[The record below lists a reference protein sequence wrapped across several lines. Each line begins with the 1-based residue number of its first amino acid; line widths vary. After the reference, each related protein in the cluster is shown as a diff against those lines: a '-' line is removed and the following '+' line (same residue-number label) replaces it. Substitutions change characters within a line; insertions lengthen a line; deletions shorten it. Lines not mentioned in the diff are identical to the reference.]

1 MKKNAILIAMIL
13 LVSGLFIKCSDDFL
27 NVSNPNEIDAASFFN
42 SIDDF
47 ELSLTSVYAASKSF
61 DLYGGNLYPQ
71 LLFTLPKTVDQDWLG
86 TDGWNQNLR
95 NAITPDNGLLNQFW
109 RGFYRGVARSNDFI
123 FQAERYLEE
132 GNPTQAET
140 TRLNQMIGEAMFFRA
155 FFYYH
160 LVRLWGEDI
169 PARNSGARGVPLI
182 LEVANSRDAMFVSR
196 STVGEVFEQI
206 IRDLEQAESR
216 LPESWPTQSIARVT
230 SYASKSLLGRVH
242 MCMGNMSTAGN
253 YFEQIINS
261 GRFSLVPFEDY
272 MGLFN
277 GENEFSEESLFEINL
292 STDLQENAWQGGLGS
307 NMALLLAPKGT
318 GWSNVYPHDV
328 NIRRFGNDPRLR
340 INALEPGVDSVTFG
354 DGRRRPLQ
362 RMVDDEGALGWSFRK
377 WVPTDFSVF
386 STNRNFGANIIVDR
400 LADVYLLYAET
411 LLGTNDA
418 MALEYVN
425 KVIRRAHN
433 QDPNSPS
440 QHDLSGVSGNTLLAA
455 IQEERFKE
463 LFAEGHRWYD
473 IVRWGIFRE
482 ELAKYPSVRSG
493 PVLASTALPYLPIPQ
508 AEMDV
513 NINIEQSDG
522 Y

>member
-1 MKKNAILIAMIL
+1 MKRISIVLLIAFM
-13 LVSGLFIKCSDDFL
+13 VGGLFIKCSDDFL
-27 NVSNPNEIDAASFFN
+27 NVSNPNEIDAANFFD

-47 ELSLTSVYAASKSF
+47 ELSLTSVYAAAKGF

-95 NAITPDNGLLNQFW
+95 NAITPDNDLLNQFW
-109 RGFYRGVARSNDFI
+109 RGFYRGIARSNDFI
-123 FQAERYLEE
+123 FQAEKYLAE
-132 GNPTQAET
+132 GNPNQAEI
-140 TRLNQMIGEAMFFRA
+140 TRINQMIGEAAFFRG

-169 PARNSGARGVPLI
+169 PARNSNAKGVPII
-182 LEVANSRDAMFVSR
+182 LSVANSREAMFVSR
-196 STVGEVFEQI
+196 SSVGEVFQQI
-206 IRDLEQAESR
+206 ILDLENAETR
-216 LPESWPTQSIARVT
+216 LPVSWPTLNTARVT
-230 SYASKSLLGRVH
+230 SFATKSLLGRVH
-242 MCMGNMSTAGN
+242 MCLGDMQGAGD
-253 YFEQIINS
+253 YFEEIINS
-261 GRFSLVPFEDY
+261 GRFSLVPFEEY

-277 GENEFSEESLFEINL
+277 GENEFSEESLFEINF
-292 STDLQENAWQGGLGS
+292 STDLQENVWQGGLGS
-307 NMALLLAPKGT
+307 NTALLIAPKGT
-318 GWSNVYPHDV
+318 GWSNVFPHDV

-354 DGRRRPLQ
+354 DGVKRPLQ
-362 RMVDDEGALGWSFRK
+362 RMVDDQGALGWSFRK
-377 WVPTDFSVF
+377 WVPKDFSVF

-411 LLGTNDA
+411 MIGTNDA
-418 MALEYVN
+418 VALEYVN
-425 KVIRRAHN
+425 KVIRRAN
-433 QDPNSPS
+433 SQDPDSPS
-440 QHDLSGVSGNTLLAA
+440 SFDRSGLAGNTLLAT

-482 ELAKYPSVRSG
+482 ELAKYPTVRSG

-508 AEMDV
+508 VEMDL